1 MLRAG
6 DLIDYPENMECRARL
21 IWMDDCGTQ
30 GAIILVEDAQALP
43 QLVEVQKLTDDIA
56 SGRARLMLQDPYVV
70 FAADAKLKAS
80 HAAIR
85 DQAWRWIEDLVTRVP
100 DIFVAHRRA
109 RMVRAVVEGGRW
121 FEDKATE
128 EKPDGQNGVTRV
140 TLYKY
145 LRRYWQK
152 GMTPNALLP
161 TYDKCGGKGKE
172 RASDGTKRGRA
183 RKYGEKKGLNITED
197 IRRVFRVGISRCYA
211 SDRKRKWTLKDVF
224 GDIIKNFFSHK
235 RVDAETGRE
244 LFVEKEE
251 FKETGGP
258 TYEQFL
264 YWVNKDHSRLD
275 IKRKRLGAKMYDKDL
290 RGLLGTSNAEV
301 MGPGDRYQIDA
312 TIADLYLVSRL
323 NKHRIIGRP
332 VLYVVIDVFSRMI
345 VGIYVGLEGPSWVGA
360 MMALANTAM
369 DKVEYCRALG
379 ITIDE
384 DDWPCHFLPGALLG
398 DRGEIESHHIE
409 ALINNFN
416 VRVENAASYR
426 ADWKGIVEQ
435 RFHLLSAKFKKY
447 TPGYIEPDFRQRG
460 ARDYRLDAVLDLDD
474 FLRIIIECVLAY
486 NNHHELTT
494 YDKDRDVAAD
504 EVPAIPRELWEWGMH
519 HRSGALRAFPQE
531 LVQFS
536 LLPVDEATV
545 TTHGIY
551 FKGCYYT
558 CVKAMEER
566 WFDQARQTKR
576 WKVPISYDP
585 RDRDIIYLHEA
596 GKKLAFEVCTLTDRS
611 RA

>member
-323 NKHRIIGRP
+323 NKHRIIDRKS
-332 VLYVVIDVFSRMI
+332 VV
-345 VGIYVGLEGPSWVGA
+345 
-360 MMALANTAM
+360 
-369 DKVEYCRALG
+369 
-379 ITIDE
+379 
-384 DDWPCHFLPGALLG
+384 
-398 DRGEIESHHIE
+398 
-409 ALINNFN
+409 
-416 VRVENAASYR
+416 
-426 ADWKGIVEQ
+426 
-435 RFHLLSAKFKKY
+435 
-447 TPGYIEPDFRQRG
+447 
-460 ARDYRLDAVLDLDD
+460 
-474 FLRIIIECVLAY
+474 
-486 NNHHELTT
+486 
-494 YDKDRDVAAD
+494 
-504 EVPAIPRELWEWGMH
+504 
-519 HRSGALRAFPQE
+519 
-531 LVQFS
+531 
-536 LLPVDEATV
+536 
-545 TTHGIY
+545 
-551 FKGCYYT
+551 
-558 CVKAMEER
+558 
-566 WFDQARQTKR
+566 
-576 WKVPISYDP
+576 
-585 RDRDIIYLHEA
+585 
-596 GKKLAFEVCTLTDRS
+596 
-611 RA
+611 